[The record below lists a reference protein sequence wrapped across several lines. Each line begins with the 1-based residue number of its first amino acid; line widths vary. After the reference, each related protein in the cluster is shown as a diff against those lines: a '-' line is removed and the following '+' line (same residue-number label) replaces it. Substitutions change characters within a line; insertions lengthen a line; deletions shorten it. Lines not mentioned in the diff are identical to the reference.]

1 MASFRS
7 AGFGAGGAGAGAGGM
22 MAGGAGGGSVAADA
36 MAEAAAA
43 DVLYGLDAM
52 SAKVAGMEHAKGVS
66 TGTSIIAVEFDGG
79 VVLGADSR
87 TSTGIYVANR
97 VSDKLTQVHDTIY
110 CCRSGSAADTQAV
123 ADYARRYLADYA
135 IELDGPP
142 SVKAASTLFRAIC
155 YNNKNALMAGIII
168 AGYDPE
174 EGGQVYAIPL
184 GGTCVRQK
192 VAFGGSG
199 STYIYG
205 WVDERYRPGMNRDEC
220 IQFVR
225 DALSHAMA
233 RDGSSGGVIRT
244 VCIDKNG
251 AQRDFV
257 AGDKLPFSFE
267 VGGEADGD
275 NN

>member
-1 MASFRS
+1 MDSFRS
-7 AGFGAGGAGAGAGGM
+7 AGFGAGGGAGAGR
-22 MAGGAGGGSVAADA
+22 ASAAA
-36 MAEAAAA
+36 MEEAAAA
-43 DVLYGLDAM
+43 DVLYGLDEM
-52 SAKVAGMEHAKGVS
+52 STKIAGKEHAKGVS

-97 VSDKLTQVHDTIY
+97 VSDKLTQVHDRIY

-123 ADYARRYLADYA
+123 SDYARRYLTDYA
-135 IELDGPP
+135 IELDTPP
-142 SVKAASTLFRAIC
+142 SVNAAATLFRGIC
-155 YNNKNALMAGIII
+155 YNNKNALMAGVII
-168 AGYDPE
+168 AGWDPDA
-174 EGGQVYAIPL
+174 GGQVYAIPL
-184 GGTCVRQK
+184 GGTMVRQK

-205 WVDERYRPGMNRDEC
+205 WVDERYRPGMNKEEC
-220 IQFVR
+220 VQFVR

-244 VCIDKNG
+244 VCIDKDG
-251 AQRDFV
+251 ATRDFV

-267 VGGEADGD
+267 VGND
-275 NN
+275 NNS